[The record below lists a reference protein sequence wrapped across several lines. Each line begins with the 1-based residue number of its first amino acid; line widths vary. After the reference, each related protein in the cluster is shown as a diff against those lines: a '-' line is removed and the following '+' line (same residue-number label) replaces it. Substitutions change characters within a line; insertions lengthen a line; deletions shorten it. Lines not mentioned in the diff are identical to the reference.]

1 MTSIARTFA
10 LSLGVAATTIFL
22 IMLGIFISRYPTQ
35 EREFR
40 ACRVV
45 AAILD
50 RAAVIE
56 GKSLTIRSTS
66 ALEELKADSPNL
78 WYVVSSGDLVS
89 EYGSERRP
97 ALPFAFPYH
106 GPVGSSV
113 FDTLDQTST
122 FCLAA
127 VQRGSLQLAMMVGQ
141 HQVRF
146 GRIARNLLFRNAF
159 SIALV
164 ALAFAVTVAIGSAL
178 AARFVSRGIERVTRR
193 ALAID
198 PSAPQGSISLSGVP
212 FELKPLV
219 EALNRAFGEIDA
231 YIRMQRRFL
240 GNAAHQL
247 RTPLT
252 LLRAKIEDVPDPA
265 LKVELVRDVR
275 RLTSLVSAML
285 DLARLQ
291 NHAIEKRPID
301 LAEIALDV
309 LADFSPSALDAGIE
323 LALEQAG
330 KGPIPV
336 QGVDA
341 AVRSA
346 LANLV
351 GNALI
356 HAHGARRIVATLGHG
371 SISIYDDGAG
381 LPQGTEHKLLEPFQ
395 TGNSTGDGSG
405 LGLSIVR
412 EIMAAHGGE
421 LVISS
426 APGCGTTMSLRFPE
440 AAATTGSPHLDRR
453 VEASFRH
460 SGFDADAS
468 SPR

>member
-1 MTSIARTFA
+1 MRSIARTFA
-10 LSLGVAATTIFL
+10 LSLGIAATTVFL
-22 IMLGIFISRYPTQ
+22 IMVAIFVSKYPME

-50 RAAVIE
+50 RATDIN
-56 GKSLTIRSTS
+56 GQNLTVRSTP

-78 WYVVSSGDLVS
+78 WYVVSVGDLVS
-89 EYGSERRP
+89 EYGSEHRP
-97 ALPFAFPYH
+97 PLPFAFPYR
-106 GPVGSSV
+106 GPVGLSV
-113 FDTLDQTST
+113 FSTQDQNST
-122 FCLAA
+122 FCLAVA
-127 VQRGSLQLAMMVGQ
+127 QRGPLRLTTMVGEP
-141 HQVRF
+141 QVRF
-146 GRIARNLLFRNAF
+146 GRIARNFLVRNTF
-159 SIALV
+159 SIAVV
-164 ALAFAVTVAIGSAL
+164 ALAFATTVAVGSAL
-178 AARFVSRGIERVTRR
+178 AARFVSRGIERVARR

-198 PSAPQGSISLSGVP
+198 PSAPQGLISLSEVP
-212 FELKPLV
+212 RELKPLI

-252 LLRAKIEDVPDPA
+252 LLRAKIDDVPDPA
-265 LKVELVRDVR
+265 LKAELVRDVR

-291 NHAIEKRPID
+291 NHASEKRPID
-301 LAEIALDV
+301 LAQITLDV

-323 LALEQAG
+323 LALEHDG
-330 KGPIPV
+330 EGPFVV

-341 AVRSA
+341 AIRSA

-356 HAHGARRIVATLGHG
+356 HAHGARRIVATVSCDGV
-371 SISIYDDGAG
+371 SIHDDGAG
-381 LPQGTEHKLLEPFQ
+381 LPDGAEHRLTEPFQ
-395 TGNSTGDGSG
+395 TGSAAGEGAG

-421 LVISS
+421 LLVAS
-426 APGCGTTMSLRFPE
+426 APGCGTTMRLRF
-440 AAATTGSPHLDRR
+440 AAAAAPARSPQLDLQ
-453 VEASFRH
+453 EH
-460 SGFDADAS
+460 
-468 SPR
+468 

>member
-10 LSLGVAATTIFL
+10 LSLGIAATTIFM
-22 IMLGIFISRYPTQ
+22 IMLGIFIWRYPME

-45 AAILD
+45 VAVLD
-50 RAAVIE
+50 RATMIE
-56 GKSLTIRSTS
+56 GGQLTVRPTP
-66 ALEELKADSPNL
+66 ALEELKADSPKL
-78 WYVVSSGDLVS
+78 WYVVSAGDLVS

-113 FDTLDQTST
+113 FSTLDQQST
-122 FCLAA
+122 FCLAV
-127 VQRGSLQLAMMVGQ
+127 VQRGQQRLAMMVGEP
-141 HQVRF
+141 QVRF
-146 GRIARNLLFRNAF
+146 GRIARNFLVRSFF
-159 SIALV
+159 SIIVL
-164 ALAFAVTVAIGSAL
+164 ALAFAATVAAGSAL
-178 AARFVSRGIERVTRR
+178 AARFVSRGIERVAHR

-198 PSAPQGSISLSGVP
+198 PAAPQGLISLSEVP
-212 FELKPLV
+212 SELKPLV
-219 EALNRAFGEIDA
+219 AALNRAFGEIDA

-252 LLRAKIEDVPDPA
+252 LLRAKIEDVPEPV
-265 LKVELVRDVR
+265 LKAELIRDVR

-291 NHAIEKRPID
+291 NHAIEKQPID
-301 LAEIALDV
+301 LAEITLDV
-309 LADFSPSALDAGIE
+309 LADFGPSALDAGIE
-323 LALEQAG
+323 LALESAQE
-330 KGPIPV
+330 GPFLV

-341 AVRSA
+341 AVHSA

-351 GNALI
+351 GNALV
-356 HAHGARRIVATLGHG
+356 HARGARRIVATLRHG
-371 SISIYDDGAG
+371 SIAIDDDGAG
-381 LPQGTEHKLLEPFQ
+381 LPGGVEHRLLEPFQ
-395 TGNSTGDGSG
+395 TGNSAGNGAG

-426 APGCGTTMSLRFPE
+426 VPGRGTTMSLRFPE
-440 AAATTGSPHLDRR
+440 ATATTRSPQLDLQ
-453 VEASFRH
+453 AH
-460 SGFDADAS
+460 
-468 SPR
+468 

>member
-10 LSLGVAATTIFL
+10 LSLGIAATTIFL
-22 IMLGIFISRYPTQ
+22 TMLGIFIWRYPTE

-40 ACRVV
+40 ACQVV

-50 RAAVIE
+50 RATVVE
-56 GKSLTIRSTS
+56 GQKLTVRSTP
-66 ALEELKADSPNL
+66 ALEELRADSPNL
-78 WYVVSSGDLVS
+78 WYVVSAGDLHS
-89 EYGSERRP
+89 EYGSEHRP
-97 ALPFAFPYH
+97 ALPFVFPYH

-113 FDTLDQTST
+113 FSTLDQKST
-122 FCLAA
+122 FCLSA
-127 VQRGSLQLAMMVGQ
+127 VQRGPLRLAMMVGEP
-141 HQVRF
+141 QVRF
-146 GRIARNLLFRNAF
+146 GRIARTFLFRRMF
-159 SIALV
+159 SIMLV
-164 ALAFAVTVAIGSAL
+164 ALAFAATVAIGSVL
-178 AARFVSRGIERVTRR
+178 TARFVSRGIERVARR

-198 PSAPQGSISLSGVP
+198 PSAPQGLISLSEVP
-212 FELKPLV
+212 TELKPLV

-252 LLRAKIEDVPDPA
+252 LLRAKIEDVPEPG

-301 LAEIALDV
+301 LAEITLDV
-309 LADFSPSALDAGIE
+309 LADFGPSALDAGIE
-323 LALEQAG
+323 LALERDG
-330 KGPIPV
+330 ESPLLV

-341 AVRSA
+341 AIRSA

-356 HAHGARRIVATLGHG
+356 HARGARRITATLGRDG
-371 SISIYDDGAG
+371 ISIHDDGAG
-381 LPQGTEHKLLEPFQ
+381 LPDGAEQGLTEPFQ
-395 TGNSTGDGSG
+395 TGNSAGDGAG

-426 APGCGTTMSLRFPE
+426 APSRGTTMSLYF
-440 AAATTGSPHLDRR
+440 AAATAPVKSPQLDLQLR
-453 VEASFRH
+453 
-460 SGFDADAS
+460 
-468 SPR
+468 

>member
-1 MTSIARTFA
+1 MKSIARTFA
-10 LSLGVAATTIFL
+10 LSLGIAATTIFL
-22 IMLGIFISRYPTQ
+22 IMLGLFMWRYPTE

-50 RAAVIE
+50 RATVID
-56 GKSLTIRSTS
+56 GPSLTLRSTPG
-66 ALEELKADSPNL
+66 LKELKADSPNL
-78 WYVVSSGDLVS
+78 WYVVSAGDMVS

-113 FDTLDQTST
+113 FNTLDQKST
-122 FCLAA
+122 FCLAV
-127 VQRGSLQLAMMVGQ
+127 VQRGSLQLAMMVGEP
-141 HQVRF
+141 QVRF
-146 GRIARNLLFRNAF
+146 GRIARNFLVRSIF
-159 SIALV
+159 SITLL
-164 ALAFAVTVAIGSAL
+164 ALAFAATVAVGAAL
-178 AARFVSRGIERVTRR
+178 AARFVSRGIERVALR

-198 PSAPQGSISLSGVP
+198 PSAPQGLISLSEVP
-212 FELKPLV
+212 TELKPLV

-252 LLRAKIEDVPDPA
+252 LLRAKIEDVRDPD

-309 LADFSPSALDAGIE
+309 LADFGPSALDAGIE
-323 LALEQAG
+323 LALERTEE
-330 KGPIPV
+330 GPILV

-356 HAHGARRIVATLGHG
+356 HARGARRIVATLSRG
-371 SISIYDDGAG
+371 SISIDDDGAG
-381 LPQGTEHKLLEPFQ
+381 LPDGAEHRLLEPFQ
-395 TGNSTGDGSG
+395 TGNGAGDGAG

-412 EIMAAHGGE
+412 EIMAAHGGQ
-421 LVISS
+421 LAISS
-426 APGCGTTMSLRFPE
+426 VPGRGTTMSLRFPE
-440 AAATTGSPHLDRR
+440 AIATAKAPQLDLQ
-453 VEASFRH
+453 AH
-460 SGFDADAS
+460 
-468 SPR
+468 

>member
-1 MTSIARTFA
+1 MRSIARTFS
-10 LSLGVAATTIFL
+10 LSLGIAATTIFL
-22 IMLGIFISRYPTQ
+22 SMLGIFIWRYPT
-35 EREFR
+35 EEHEFR
-40 ACRVV
+40 SCQVV

-50 RAAVIE
+50 RATVIE
-56 GKSLTIRSTS
+56 GQKLTVRSTP

-78 WYVVSSGDLVS
+78 WYVVSVGELVS
-89 EYGSERRP
+89 EYGSEHRP
-97 ALPFAFPYH
+97 ALPFVFPYH
-106 GPVGSSV
+106 GPVGTSV
-113 FDTLDQTST
+113 FSTLDQNST
-122 FCLAA
+122 FCLSA
-127 VQRGSLQLAMMVGQ
+127 VQRGSVRLGMMVGEPR
-141 HQVRF
+141 VRF
-146 GRIARNLLFRNAF
+146 GRIARTFLLRRVF
-159 SIALV
+159 SIFLV
-164 ALAFAVTVAIGSAL
+164 ALAFAATVAVGSAL
-178 AARFVSRGIERVTRR
+178 AARYVSRSIERVARR

-198 PSAPQGSISLSGVP
+198 PSAPQGLISLSEVP
-212 FELKPLV
+212 RELKPLV

-265 LKVELVRDVR
+265 LKAELVRDIR

-291 NHAIEKRPID
+291 NHTIEKRPID
-301 LAEIALDV
+301 LGDIARDV
-309 LADFSPSALDAGIE
+309 LADFGPSALDAGIE
-323 LALEQAG
+323 LSLEQAG
-330 KGPIPV
+330 QGPFTV

-356 HAHGARRIVATLGHG
+356 HARGARRITATLSREG
-371 SISIYDDGAG
+371 ISIDDDGAG
-381 LPQGTEHKLLEPFQ
+381 LPDGAERGLIEPFQ
-395 TGNSTGDGSG
+395 TGDSAGGGAG

-426 APGCGTTMSLRFPE
+426 APGRGTTMSLRFPVS
-440 AAATTGSPHLDRR
+440 AVPTRSPHL
-453 VEASFRH
+453 ELQT
-460 SGFDADAS
+460 G
-468 SPR
+468 

>member
-10 LSLGVAATTIFL
+10 ISLGIAATTIFL
-22 IMLGIFISRYPTQ
+22 IMVGIIVWRYPIE

-40 ACRVV
+40 SCRVV

-50 RAAVIE
+50 RATVIE
-56 GKSLTIRSTS
+56 GKNLAVRPTP

-78 WYVVSSGDLVS
+78 WYVVSVGDMVS

-97 ALPFAFPYH
+97 ALPIAFPYH
-106 GPVGSSV
+106 GPIGSSV
-113 FDTLDQTST
+113 FNTLDQKGS
-122 FCLAA
+122 FCLAV
-127 VQRGSLQLAMMVGQ
+127 VQRGSSQLTTMVGGP
-141 HQVRF
+141 QVRF
-146 GRIARNLLFRNAF
+146 HWIAASFLYRNIS
-159 SIALV
+159 SILML
-164 ALAFAVTVAIGSAL
+164 ALAFAATVAIGSAL
-178 AARFVSRGIERVTRR
+178 AARFVARGIERVARR

-198 PSAPQGSISLSGVP
+198 PSAPQGLISLSEVP
-212 FELKPLV
+212 RELKPLV

-252 LLRAKIEDVPDPA
+252 LLRAKIEDVSDPA

-301 LAEIALDV
+301 LAAIALDV

-323 LALEQAG
+323 LALERAAE
-330 KGPIPV
+330 GPCLV

-341 AVRSA
+341 AIRSA

-356 HAHGARRIVATLGHG
+356 HAHGTRRIVATLGRG
-371 SISIYDDGAG
+371 SISIDDDGAG
-381 LPQGTEHKLLEPFQ
+381 LPGTAEHRLLEPFQ
-395 TGNSTGDGSG
+395 TGNTAGDGAG

-426 APGCGTTMSLRFPE
+426 VPSRGTTMRLRFPE
-440 AAATTGSPHLDRR
+440 AIVTTRSPQLDLQAR
-453 VEASFRH
+453 
-460 SGFDADAS
+460 
-468 SPR
+468 

>member
-10 LSLGVAATTIFL
+10 ISLGIAATTIFL
-22 IMLGIFISRYPTQ
+22 IMLGLFMWRYPME

-45 AAILD
+45 VAVLD
-50 RAAVIE
+50 RATEID
-56 GKSLTIRSTS
+56 GQKLTVRSNR
-66 ALEELKADSPNL
+66 ALDELKADSPNL
-78 WYVVSSGDLVS
+78 WYVVSAGDMVS

-106 GPVGSSV
+106 GPIGSSV
-113 FDTLDQTST
+113 FNTLDQKST
-122 FCLAA
+122 FCLA
-127 VQRGSLQLAMMVGQ
+127 VMQRGALQLTMMVGEP
-141 HQVRF
+141 QVRF
-146 GRIARNLLFRNAF
+146 SRIARNFLIRSVF
-159 SIALV
+159 SIMLL
-164 ALAFAVTVAIGSAL
+164 ALAFAATVAVGAAL
-178 AARFVSRGIERVTRR
+178 AARFVSRGIERVALR

-198 PSAPQGSISLSGVP
+198 PSAPQGLISLSEVP
-212 FELKPLV
+212 RELKPLV

-252 LLRAKIEDVPDPA
+252 LLRAKVEDVPEPA
-265 LKVELVRDVR
+265 LRAELVRDIR

-291 NHAIEKRPID
+291 NHTIEKRPID
-301 LAEIALDV
+301 LAQIMLDV
-309 LADFSPSALDAGIE
+309 LADFGPSAVDAGIE
-323 LALEQAG
+323 LALDQTE
-330 KGPIPV
+330 KGPILV
-336 QGVDA
+336 EGVDA
-341 AVRSA
+341 AIRSA

-356 HAHGARRIVATLGHG
+356 HARGARRIVATLGRDG
-371 SISIYDDGAG
+371 VSIDDDGAG
-381 LPQGTEHKLLEPFQ
+381 LPDGAEHKLLEPFQ
-395 TGNSTGDGSG
+395 TGNTAGDGAG

-421 LVISS
+421 LIISS
-426 APGCGTTMSLRFPE
+426 TPGRGTTMSLRFPVTVTPTRPAQLE
-440 AAATTGSPHLDRR
+440 LQTS
-453 VEASFRH
+453 
-460 SGFDADAS
+460 
-468 SPR
+468 

>member
-10 LSLGVAATTIFL
+10 LSLGIAATTIFL
-22 IMLGIFISRYPTQ
+22 IMLGIFIWRYPME

-45 AAILD
+45 AAVLD
-50 RAAVIE
+50 RATVIE
-56 GKSLTIRSTS
+56 GKHLTVRPTP

-78 WYVVSSGDLVS
+78 WYVVSAGDLVS
-89 EYGSERRP
+89 EYGSEHRP

-113 FDTLDQTST
+113 FSTLDQKST
-122 FCLAA
+122 FCLA
-127 VQRGSLQLAMMVGQ
+127 VMQRGSLQLAMMVGEP
-141 HQVRF
+141 QVRF
-146 GRIARNLLFRNAF
+146 GRIARNFLVRSVF
-159 SIALV
+159 SIILL
-164 ALAFAVTVAIGSAL
+164 ALAFAATVAIGSAL
-178 AARFVSRGIERVTRR
+178 AARFVSRGIERVARR

-198 PSAPQGSISLSGVP
+198 PSAPQGLISLSEVP
-212 FELKPLV
+212 YELKPLV

-252 LLRAKIEDVPDPA
+252 LLRAKIEDVSEPA

-309 LADFSPSALDAGIE
+309 LADFGPSALDAGIE
-323 LALEQAG
+323 LALEQAD
-330 KGPIPV
+330 KGPFLV

-356 HAHGARRIVATLGHG
+356 HARGARRIVATLGHG

-395 TGNSTGDGSG
+395 TGNSAGDGAG

-426 APGCGTTMSLRFPE
+426 EPGSGTTMSLRFPE
-440 AAATTGSPHLDRR
+440 ATATS
-453 VEASFRH
+453 E
-460 SGFDADAS
+460 
-468 SPR
+468 PR

>member
-10 LSLGVAATTIFL
+10 ISLGIAATTIFL
-22 IMLGIFISRYPTQ
+22 IMLGLFIWRYPME

-45 AAILD
+45 VAVLD
-50 RAAVIE
+50 RATDID
-56 GKSLTIRSTS
+56 GKNLTVRPTR

-78 WYVVSSGDLVS
+78 WYVVSAGDMVS

-97 ALPFAFPYH
+97 ALPFAFPYR

-113 FDTLDQTST
+113 FSTLDQKST
-122 FCLAA
+122 FCLAV
-127 VQRGSLQLAMMVGQ
+127 VQRGSLQLAMIVGEP
-141 HQVRF
+141 QVRF
-146 GRIARNLLFRNAF
+146 GQMARNFLIRSVF
-159 SIALV
+159 SIMLL
-164 ALAFAVTVAIGSAL
+164 ALAFAATVAAGAAL
-178 AARFVSRGIERVTRR
+178 AARFVSRGIERVARR

-198 PSAPQGSISLSGVP
+198 PSAPQGLISLSEIP
-212 FELKPLV
+212 RELKPLV

-252 LLRAKIEDVPDPA
+252 LLRAKIEDVPEPV
-265 LKVELVRDVR
+265 LKAELVRDIR

-301 LAEIALDV
+301 LAQIALDV
-309 LADFSPSALDAGIE
+309 LADFGPSALDAGIE
-323 LALEQAG
+323 LALERTDE
-330 KGPIPV
+330 GPFLV
-336 QGVDA
+336 QGVEA
-341 AVRSA
+341 AIRSA

-356 HAHGARRIVATLGHG
+356 HARGARRITATLSRDG
-371 SISIYDDGAG
+371 ISIDDDGAG
-381 LPQGTEHKLLEPFQ
+381 LPDGTEHKLIEPFQ
-395 TGNSTGDGSG
+395 TGNTAGDGAG

-421 LVISS
+421 LVVSS
-426 APGCGTTMSLRFPE
+426 VLGRGTTMSLRFPAVATTTKSRHTDVQAHQRD
-440 AAATTGSPHLDRR
+440 AAALP
-453 VEASFRH
+453 
-460 SGFDADAS
+460 
-468 SPR
+468 

>member
-10 LSLGVAATTIFL
+10 LSLGIAATMIFL
-22 IMLGIFISRYPTQ
+22 IMVAIFVSRYPLE

-45 AAILD
+45 AAVLD
-50 RAAVIE
+50 RATEID
-56 GKSLTIRSTS
+56 GRNLTIRPTS
-66 ALEELKADSPNL
+66 ALAELKADSPKL
-78 WYVVSSGDLVS
+78 WYVVSAGDMVS

-113 FDTLDQTST
+113 FNTLDQKST
-122 FCLAA
+122 FCLAVA
-127 VQRGSLQLAMMVGQ
+127 QRGSLQLAMMVGEP
-141 HQVRF
+141 QVRF
-146 GRIARNLLFRNAF
+146 GRMAGNFLVNRIF
-159 SIALV
+159 SIILV
-164 ALAFAVTVAIGSAL
+164 ALAFAATVAVGSAL
-178 AARFVSRGIERVTRR
+178 AARFVSRGIERVALR

-198 PSAPQGSISLSGVP
+198 PSAPQGLISLSEVP
-212 FELKPLV
+212 RELKPLV

-252 LLRAKIEDVPDPA
+252 LLRAKVEDVSEPA
-265 LKVELVRDVR
+265 LKVELVRDIR

-301 LAEIALDV
+301 LAQITLDV
-309 LADFSPSALDAGIE
+309 LADFGPSALDAGIE
-323 LALEQAG
+323 LALEQAE
-330 KGPIPV
+330 KGPLLV

-341 AVRSA
+341 AIRSA

-356 HAHGARRIVATLGHG
+356 HAHGARRIVATLGRDG
-371 SISIYDDGAG
+371 VSIDDDGAG
-381 LPQGTEHKLLEPFQ
+381 LPDGAEHKLLEPFQ
-395 TGNSTGDGSG
+395 TGNTAGDGTG

-421 LVISS
+421 LIISS
-426 APGCGTTMSLRFPE
+426 SPGRGTSMSLRFPVT
-440 AAATTGSPHLDRR
+440 AAPTISAHL
-453 VEASFRH
+453 ELQTS
-460 SGFDADAS
+460 
-468 SPR
+468 

>member
-10 LSLGVAATTIFL
+10 LSLGIAATTIFL
-22 IMLGIFISRYPTQ
+22 IMLGVFIWRYPME

-45 AAILD
+45 VAVLD
-50 RAAVIE
+50 RATVIE
-56 GKSLTIRSTS
+56 GQNLTVRPTP
-66 ALEELKADSPNL
+66 ALEELRTDSPNL
-78 WYVVSSGDLVS
+78 WYVVSAGDLVS

-106 GPVGSSV
+106 GPIGSSV
-113 FDTLDQTST
+113 FSTLDQKST
-122 FCLAA
+122 FCLAVA
-127 VQRGSLQLAMMVGQ
+127 QRGPLQLTMMVGAP
-141 HQVRF
+141 QVRF
-146 GRIARNLLFRNAF
+146 GRIARNFLAR
-159 SIALV
+159 SIFGIITL
-164 ALAFAVTVAIGSAL
+164 ALAFAATVAIGSML
-178 AARFVSRGIERVTRR
+178 AARFVSRGIERVAHR

-198 PSAPQGSISLSGVP
+198 PSAPQGLISLSEVP
-212 FELKPLV
+212 TELKPLV
-219 EALNRAFGEIDA
+219 AALNRAFGEIDA

-252 LLRAKIEDVPDPA
+252 LLRAKIEDVPEPA
-265 LKVELVRDVR
+265 LRAELVRDVR

-301 LAEIALDV
+301 LAEITLDV

-323 LALEQAG
+323 LALEHAEE
-330 KGPIPV
+330 GPFLV

-356 HAHGARRIVATLGHG
+356 HAHGARRIVATLSRGD
-371 SISIYDDGAG
+371 ISIDDDGAG
-381 LPQGTEHKLLEPFQ
+381 LPDGAEHRLLEPFQ
-395 TGNSTGDGSG
+395 TGNSAGDGAG

-426 APGCGTTMSLRFPE
+426 APGRGTTMSLRFPE
-440 AAATTGSPHLDRR
+440 ATATTRSPHLDLQT
-453 VEASFRH
+453 
-460 SGFDADAS
+460 G
-468 SPR
+468 

>member
-1 MTSIARTFA
+1 MKSIARTFA
-10 LSLGVAATTIFL
+10 LSLGIAATTIFL
-22 IMLGIFISRYPTQ
+22 IMLGIFISRYPME
-35 EREFR
+35 EREYR

-50 RAAVIE
+50 RATVIE
-56 GKSLTIRSTS
+56 GQNLMVRSTS
-66 ALEELKADSPNL
+66 ALEELKADSPSL
-78 WYVVSSGDLVS
+78 WYVVSAGDLVS

-97 ALPFAFPYH
+97 PLPFAFPYH

-113 FDTLDQTST
+113 FNTLDQKST
-122 FCLAA
+122 FCLAV
-127 VQRGSLQLAMMVGQ
+127 VQRGSLHLAMMVGEP
-141 HQVRF
+141 QVRF
-146 GRIARNLLFRNAF
+146 GRIARNFLVRSIF
-159 SIALV
+159 SIALL
-164 ALAFAVTVAIGSAL
+164 ALAFAATVAIGSAL
-178 AARFVSRGIERVTRR
+178 AARFVSRGIERVARR

-198 PSAPQGSISLSGVP
+198 PSAPQGLISLSEVP
-212 FELKPLV
+212 TELKPLV

-252 LLRAKIEDVPDPA
+252 LLRAKIEDVRDPD

-301 LAEIALDV
+301 LAEITLDV
-309 LADFSPSALDAGIE
+309 LADFGPSALDAGIE
-323 LALEQAG
+323 LALERTEE
-330 KGPIPV
+330 GPILV

-356 HAHGARRIVATLGHG
+356 HAHGARRIVATLGRG
-371 SISIYDDGAG
+371 SITVDDDGAG
-381 LPQGTEHKLLEPFQ
+381 LPDDAEHRLLEPFQ
-395 TGNSTGDGSG
+395 TGNCAGDGAG

-412 EIMAAHGGE
+412 EIMAAHSGE

-426 APGCGTTMSLRFPE
+426 VPGRGTTMSLRFPE
-440 AAATTGSPHLDRR
+440 ATATAKAPQLDLQ
-453 VEASFRH
+453 AH
-460 SGFDADAS
+460 
-468 SPR
+468 